1 MNDNYKIIGEYC
13 TNSILRKGHKRTQLR
28 ENCNIFL
35 LQQQRRNREKNE
47 MSEHSTP
54 PVKLDSRPN
63 SMRIWYFLLTFLVS
77 ILFLGHILWPFWSIL
92 VLSFLLTNIFR
103 PVYRILATKI
113 PETGAS
119 ILTCLLIIVIV
130 FIPLLFFVGAL
141 SSEALGLYHWGRS
154 TQVGMKLQIFMQD
167 SPLILQFQTYLKDFG
182 FNFEP
187 AQLTSMFSYI
197 AKMAGLFIYN
207 QASSWAAN
215 ILQFIFLFFMMIL
228 VIFFLLIDQDKLI
241 KFVIAV
247 SPLPDDEDRL
257 LLDKFEVIANAI
269 LKGNGICGLIQGILG
284 GVVFSILGLNSPLL
298 WGGIMAILAFLPIFG
313 IGLVMIPTALILMV
327 NGSIGKGI
335 FLFFFYLTL
344 SFTIEYLVKPKMVGN
359 EVQMHTLLVFLSI
372 LGGLSVYGVLGIIY
386 GPLIVTGFLTLTEI
400 YFAKYDNYVQQ
411 M

>member
-1 MNDNYKIIGEYC
+1 MSDN
-13 TNSILRKGHKRTQLR
+13 
-28 ENCNIFL
+28 
-35 LQQQRRNREKNE
+35 
-47 MSEHSTP
+47 STP
-54 PVKLDSRPN
+54 PIQLDTKPN
-63 SMRIWYFLLTFLVS
+63 SMRIWYFLLIFLIS
-77 ILFLGHILWPFWSIL
+77 ILFLGYILWPFWSIL

-103 PVYRILATKI
+103 PIYQILEKKI
-113 PETGAS
+113 PDTGAS
-119 ILTCLLIIVIV
+119 ILTCLLIIVLV

-154 TQVGMKLQIFMQD
+154 TQIGMKLQIFMQD
-167 SPLILQFQTYLKDFG
+167 SPLILQFQEYLTGFG

-187 AQLTSMFSYI
+187 SQLTSMFSYL

-207 QASSWAAN
+207 QASSWAGN

-228 VIFFLLIDQDKLI
+228 IIFFLLIDQAKLI
-241 KFVIAV
+241 NFIIAV
-247 SPLPDDEDRL
+247 SPLPNDEDRL
-257 LLDKFEVIANAI
+257 LLEKFEEIANAI
-269 LKGNGICGLIQGILG
+269 LKGNGICGLIQGVLG
-284 GVVFSILGLNSPLL
+284 GAVFSILGLSSPLL

-313 IGLVMIPTALILMV
+313 IGLVMVPAALILML
-327 NGSIGKGI
+327 NGSPGQGI

-344 SFTIEYLVKPKMVGN
+344 SFSIEYLVKPKMVGN

-400 YFAKYDNYVQQ
+400 YFAKYDIYVQR